1 MRTLQIGKRIFLQLK
16 GDPRFLAISVVA
28 PCLIIYLMKILFDT
42 MANPF
47 IQLNRFIVPMAGF
60 TVFFVTFILSAIAVI
75 RERSQGT
82 LARMFVNGF
91 RRFEVIS
98 GYLLGYIT
106 LATVQTLF
114 IFFETIWLFELSMTG
129 TEKLEYILLIWTL
142 AITSISLGILIST
155 LAQNEGQVFPFI
167 PLIILPTVFF
177 SGLLVK
183 VDLLPGWAQVLS
195 KVIPFTY
202 AYDGVMGIMDNK
214 LTDYWQNF
222 GFLLLCGVIMLII
235 SSLTLR
241 EFE

>member
-1 MRTLQIGKRIFLQLK
+1 MRTLQIGRRIFLQLK

-28 PCLIIYLMKILFDT
+28 PCLIIYLMKILFDALT
-42 MANPF
+42 NPF
-47 IQLNRFIVPMAGF
+47 MDMNQFIVPMAAF

-91 RRFEVIS
+91 HRFEIIS
-98 GYLLGYIT
+98 GYLTGYIG
-106 LATVQTLF
+106 LASIQTLF
-114 IFFETIWLFELSMTG
+114 IFYETVWLFDLSMTT
-129 TEKLEYILLIWTL
+129 TEKLQYILLIWTL
-142 AITSISLGILIST
+142 ALISISLGILIST

-177 SGLLVK
+177 SGLLVEISK
-183 VDLLPGWAQVLS
+183 LPDWAQVVS
-195 KVIPFTY
+195 KFIPFTY
-202 AYDGVMGIMDNK
+202 AYEGITGLMNGD
-214 LTDYWQNF
+214 TGQYWLQL
-222 GFLLLCGVIMLII
+222 GLLLLYGVCLLVI